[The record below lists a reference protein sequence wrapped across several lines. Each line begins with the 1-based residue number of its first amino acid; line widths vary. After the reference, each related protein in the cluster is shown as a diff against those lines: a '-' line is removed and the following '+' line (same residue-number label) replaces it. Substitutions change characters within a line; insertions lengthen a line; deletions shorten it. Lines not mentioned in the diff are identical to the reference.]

1 MTEEFII
8 ENITQEQSQ
17 SPEAMG
23 TKEKFWF
30 NHTSLGRC
38 LFKYTRENTGE
49 DWAEKIAAELCQ
61 MLELPH
67 AKCEFA
73 NCNGKRGII
82 TPTILVERSQLVH
95 GNELLAGKI
104 PTYSARDSK
113 NKFHMSKHTLE
124 RALNIID
131 NDEINLPLNWQVING
146 VTKAVEVFVGYL
158 LLDSWIG
165 NTDRHHEN
173 WAVVECVENREQ
185 ELVLNK
191 YLAPTYDHGSSLGRN
206 EPDAKKQ
213 ARLESKD
220 KQFNVEAYASK
231 AFSAFYY
238 KETDKRPLTTLDAFI
253 KAANLYPGAASI
265 WVSKLKNIKDEDI
278 NKLLN
283 RIPKSLISSISIEF
297 VEGILH
303 INKNKLISL
312 L

>member
-8 ENITQEQSQ
+8 ETVTWEQPQ
-17 SPEAMG
+17 SPEFMG

-30 NHTSLGRC
+30 NHNSLGHC

-73 NCNGKRGII
+73 TCNNKRGII
-82 TPTILVERSQLVH
+82 TPTILVEGSELVH
-95 GNELLAGKI
+95 GNELLVGKI
-104 PTYSARDSK
+104 PSYSAKDSK

-124 RALNIID
+124 RVLEVID
-131 NDEINLPLNWQVING
+131 NPEINLPLDWQVIDGIN
-146 VTKAVEVFVGYL
+146 KAVEVFVGYL
-158 LLDSWIG
+158 MLDALIG

-173 WAVVECVENREQ
+173 WAVVECVEDKGQ
-185 ELVLNK
+185 EVKLIK

-206 EPDAKKQ
+206 EPDDKKR

-231 AFSAFYY
+231 AISAFYY
-238 KETDKRPLTTLDAFI
+238 KEGDRRPLSTIDAFV
-253 KAANLYPGAASI
+253 KVANLYPKAASI
-265 WVSKLKNIKDEDI
+265 WLNRLKNIKDEDI
-278 NKLLN
+278 SGLLN

-297 VEGILH
+297 VEKVLY
-303 INKNKLISL
+303 INRNKLTVL